1 MQAVSQGRSEGW
13 DSAALRPLFVL
24 AGVALVACIA
34 VELRSQAPTV
44 AHPAEVDTGRRP
56 PDGQSRGTGP
66 PVVAR
71 VNDLS

>member
-1 MQAVSQGRSEGW
+1 LQAVSQGRSEGW